1 MSKKVYNNFVS
12 NYKTLATISQMFN
25 SRTPITKKVILEDTL
40 VDQMTKLPN
49 ERQAMRPIDNLTYK
63 MFVQKFNHKYG
74 NSLNEHQKN
83 LLSRYVTLSPENA
96 VEFKLYINDEVGRL
110 KEVVK
115 KLQAKKEVLLDESLG
130 QKNREILGVLENFKT
145 QRINDEMI
153 KTILKMQ
160 ALAVEA

>member
-1 MSKKVYNNFVS
+1 M
-12 NYKTLATISQMFN
+12 
-25 SRTPITKKVILEDTL
+25 
-40 VDQMTKLPN
+40 
-49 ERQAMRPIDNLTYK
+49 
-63 MFVQKFNHKYG
+63 
-74 NSLNEHQKN
+74 
-83 LLSRYVTLSPENA
+83 TLSPENA